1 MSDIPLDVLTSWPS
15 DWPTHSTK
23 ETLRSTLELN
33 SEYLELI
40 ILLGNLQ
47 PDEEGYYSI
56 QEFFQAAR
64 DHYEQLKKTL
74 GVDAVCKLLEK
85 NEK

>member
-33 SEYLELI
+33 SEYLEMI

-47 PDEEGYYSI
+47 PDEEGHYSI
-56 QEFFQAAR
+56 QEFFKAAR
-64 DHYEQLKKTL
+64 DHYEQLRKTL